1 MASIGKVLARARMAR
16 DLTQTELARR
26 AGMSRQALGAIESGA
41 YHPGVAIAIRLARE
55 LGASVESL
63 FGEID
68 DETSTLVEA
77 SWFDD
82 ERRPPARGQ
91 SRVAL
96 ARVGGKVV
104 AVAQPAAHLTL
115 VPAAG
120 VLQRARRH
128 RADVATF
135 QLVDEIDS
143 TILMAGCDPAVAILV
158 DWLARRRSPVH
169 AVALA
174 CSSREALRAVVD
186 GRAHV
191 AGVHLRD
198 QKSGEYNLAPIRRA
212 LGHHRSMVVN
222 FARWELGLA
231 TAPGN
236 PLAIRGFA
244 DLERSG
250 LRIVNREDGSGARSA
265 LDQALG
271 ELGLKSERIAGYQF
285 EVGGHLEVAAAI
297 AAGLADAGVT
307 IRLGADAYG
316 LHFFRIETSATTS
329 SSWRRRSKSAPIKAM
344 LDALNSRRFARE
356 ISQLCAYDTESDGTN
371 YPHLSLSTRTRFVS
385 LASEL

>member
-1 MASIGKVLARARMAR
+1 MASIGKALARARMAR

-26 AGMSRQALGAIESGA
+26 AGISRQALGAIEAGA

-68 DETSTLVEA
+68 DETSTLVDA
-77 SWFDD
+77 TWFDD
-82 ERRPPARGQ
+82 QRRPPARSQ

-96 ARVGGKVV
+96 ARVGGRVV
-104 AVAQPAAHLTL
+104 AVAQPATHLTL

-128 RADVATF
+128 RTDVATF
-135 QLVDEIDS
+135 QLPDEIDS
-143 TILMAGCDPAVAILV
+143 TLLMAGCDPAVAILV

-169 AVALA
+169 AVALS
-174 CSSREALRAVVD
+174 CSSREALRAVVN

-198 QKSGEYNLAPIRRA
+198 QKSGEYNLAPISRA
-212 LGHHRSMVVN
+212 LGHRRSIVVN

-244 DLERSG
+244 DLERPG

-271 ELGLKSERIAGYQF
+271 ELGLQPERIAGYQF

-307 IRLGADAYG
+307 IRLGANAYG
-316 LHFFRIETSATTS
+316 LHFLPHRDERYDLVIMQREAEST
-329 SSWRRRSKSAPIKAM
+329 PIKAM
-344 LDALNSRRFARE
+344 LDALNSRRFANE
-356 ISQLCAYDTESDGTN
+356 ISQLCAYDTAQMGQIIRARSA
-371 YPHLSLSTRTRFVS
+371 P
-385 LASEL
+385 EL

>member
-1 MASIGKVLARARMAR
+1 MASIGKALARARMAR

-26 AGMSRQALGAIESGA
+26 AGISRQALGAIESGA
-41 YHPGVAIAIRLARE
+41 YHPSVAIALRLARE

-82 ERRPPARGQ
+82 ERRRPARSQ

-96 ARVGGKVV
+96 ARVRGKVV

-135 QLVDEIDS
+135 QLPDEIDS
-143 TILMAGCDPAVAILV
+143 TILMSGCDPAVAILV

-169 AVALA
+169 AVALS
-174 CSSREALRAVVD
+174 CSSREALRALVD

-198 QKSGEYNLAPIRRA
+198 QKSGEYNLAPISRA
-212 LGHHRSMVVN
+212 LGHHRSIVVN

-271 ELGLKSERIAGYQF
+271 ELGLQPERIAGYQF

-316 LHFFRIETSATTS
+316 LHFLPHRDERYDLVIMEQEAEST
-329 SSWRRRSKSAPIKAM
+329 PIKAM
-344 LDALNSRRFARE
+344 LDALNSRRFANE
-356 ISQLCAYDTESDGTN
+356 ISQLCAYDTAQMGQII
-371 YPHLSLSTRTRFVS
+371 R
-385 LASEL
+385 A